1 MKVKVLEGF
10 VGSVSGS
17 IGEEITIDDKHI
29 RDELIRSGYVEP
41 LETTT
46 HKRQHKKP
54 VEINED

>member
-17 IGEEITIDDKHI
+17 IGDEITIEDKNV

-41 LETTT
+41 IEGTK
-46 HKRQHKKP
+46 KRNQKKS
-54 VEINED
+54 VDLDENQ